1 MTTNSHRSLN
11 HHVQLLWVLIIL
23 VVLVT
28 FLVDLVGW
36 LHVGGGF
43 LP

>member
-1 MTTNSHRSLN
+1 MTADPHRSLN
-11 HHVQLLWVLIIL
+11 HHTQLLWVVIIL

-28 FLVDLVGW
+28 FLVDVAGW
-36 LHVGGGF
+36 FRDGGGF

>member
-1 MTTNSHRSLN
+1 MTANSHGSRN
-11 HHVQLLWVLIIL
+11 HHVQLLWVVIIL
-23 VVLVT
+23 IVLVT

-36 LHVGGGF
+36 LDAGGGL